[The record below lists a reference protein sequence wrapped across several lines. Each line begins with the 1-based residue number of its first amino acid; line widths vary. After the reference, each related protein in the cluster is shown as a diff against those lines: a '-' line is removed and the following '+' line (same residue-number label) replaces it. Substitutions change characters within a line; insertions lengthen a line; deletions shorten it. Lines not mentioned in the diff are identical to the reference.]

1 MPPVTVLKK
10 NYYVVRF
17 YTEKDVVSVVPLKWM
32 RGTDYCLWPP
42 KDLAGSKLL
51 DAAEKGMEPI
61 KNWKIFPVIIMGGS
75 STYKKADTKLK
86 EALITSCL
94 ESSAASGDD
103 QENIQPSNIEV
114 EENFPLPAAPP
125 GWKGPQGAR
134 ASRPTRKD
142 LPTAKRKGGRE
153 APPATRKGGRD
164 APAPAPARKGSREAP
179 APTGK
184 EGPEGASAG
193 TGQRHQ
199 ALQKGAEGCVMDG
212 FQTVALKVLL
222 KVQEQNKEILE
233 QNSLI
238 IRQQNVILARIE
250 VLEESPRQPNEP
262 PPPEL
267 PRLPLETMKE
277 FEEVEGSLQSATL
290 RVALR
295 KELSTLGGTTLSN
308 VVRLVMERTVRKE
321 IQLQFSL
328 MGRKGKR
335 SFKGTRLYDVVLAA
349 VRARL
354 CNLRGGDKSKEQEP
368 TNTIQDIERALSK
381 WLASAADREGGRQL
395 RAAPK
400 GRPVSSPHRH
410 PAGSS
415 HSGSRHPDGGACT
428 SRHVGSARSLLHIPG
443 PHTPTRPLNA
453 SGPHNPTRP
462 LYASGPRTPTRP
474 LHASSPCSPLS
485 PLSCGSPS
493 QTPCP
498 SPRWSDI
505 SDSP

>member
-1 MPPVTVLKK
+1 K

-17 YTEKDVVSVVPLKWM
+17 YTEKDVVSVVPRKWM
-32 RGTDYCLWPP
+32 RGIDYCLWPP

-51 DAAEKGMEPI
+51 DAAEKGMEPS
-61 KNWKIFPVIIMGGS
+61 KNWKIFPVITMGGS
-75 STYKKADTKLK
+75 STYKKADSKLK

-103 QENIQPSNIEV
+103 RENIQPSNIEV
-114 EENFPLPAAPP
+114 QENFPLPAAPP

-134 ASRPTRKD
+134 ASRPAQKD
-142 LPTAKRKGGRE
+142 SRPTRKGGRE
-153 APPATRKGGRD
+153 APPAIRKGGRD

-184 EGPEGASAG
+184 EGREGASAG

-199 ALQKGAEGCVMDG
+199 ALQKGAEACVMDG

-222 KVQEQNKEILE
+222 KVQDQNKEILE
-233 QNSLI
+233 QNNLI
-238 IRQQNVILARIE
+238 IRQQNSILVRIE
-250 VLEESPRQPNEP
+250 VLEQGPRQPNEP

-267 PRLPLETMKE
+267 PRLPLETMRE
-277 FEEVEGSLQSATL
+277 FEEVEGSLQSAPL

-308 VVRLVMERTVRKE
+308 IVRLVMERTVRKE

-354 CNLRGGDKSKEQEP
+354 RHLRGGDKNKEQGP
-368 TNTIQDIERALSK
+368 TNTTQDIERALSK

-400 GRPVSSPHRH
+400 DRPSPHRH

-415 HSGSRHPDGGACT
+415 YSGGQHPDGGACT
-428 SRHVGSARSLLHIPG
+428 SHHVWSSPPQASG
-443 PHTPTRPLNA
+443 PHTPTRPLHT
-453 SGPHNPTRP
+453 SGPH
-462 LYASGPRTPTRP
+462 TPIRP
-474 LHASSPCSPLS
+474 LHTSSPCSRLS

-505 SDSP
+505 TGSP